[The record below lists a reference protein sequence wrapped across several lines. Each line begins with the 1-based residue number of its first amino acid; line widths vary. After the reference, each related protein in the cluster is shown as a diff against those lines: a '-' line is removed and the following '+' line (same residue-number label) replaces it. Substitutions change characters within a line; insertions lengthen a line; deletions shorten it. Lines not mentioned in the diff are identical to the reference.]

1 MTDAIIIGGGH
12 NGLTCAY
19 YLAKKGMKVTIL
31 EAADKVGGAAVTDEF
46 HPGFRNSAA
55 SYTVSLLQPKVIR
68 EMELERHGL
77 KVVLRRRDNFLPGP
91 DGKYLLTGRG
101 GRTRA
106 DIARH
111 VAADGA
117 GYDRYNAELETVVRL
132 VKKWILKAPPGAGAG
147 VRGWPALAALGK
159 DLVGLKTSEVRTLHE
174 FATKS
179 EGDILDRFFEGDMAK
194 ALFAFDGIVGNFASP
209 YTPGTAYVLLHHLFG
224 EAAGVAGAWGHAI
237 GGMGAITQAM
247 AKACREAGVDI
258 VLNSPVSEVIV
269 EKGRAVGVAAGG
281 KSWRAPQIVANVN
294 PKLLFDKLVPTG
306 AVSREV
312 EQHFAH
318 WGCESATFRM
328 NVALDALPSF
338 TARPGRGEHLTAGII
353 FAPSMDYMHRAYA
366 DAALNGWS
374 KKPVVEMLIPST
386 LDPTL
391 APKGKHVASLF
402 CQHFRF
408 KLPDGRTWDDER
420 EAAADAIIA
429 TVDAEAPGF
438 AKSIIARQIHS
449 PLDLE
454 RRFGLIGGD
463 IFHGKMGNDQLFS
476 ARPMIGHADYRMPLP
491 GLYLC
496 GSGAHP
502 GGGVTGAPGHN
513 AAAAV
518 LADAKGP
525 SRRAFGYAQSL
536 LRMSGKARA

>member
-1 MTDAIIIGGGH
+1 MSNAVIIGGGH

-19 YLAKKGMKVTIL
+19 YLARKGMKVTIL

-68 EMELERHGL
+68 DMELERHGL
-77 KVVLRRRDNFLPGP
+77 KVVLRKTDNFLPGVGR
-91 DGKYLLTGRG
+91 DYLLAGRDG
-101 GRTRA
+101 LTRA
-106 DIARH
+106 ELARH

-117 GYDRYNAELETVVRL
+117 AYDRYNAELETVVRL

-147 VRGWPALAALGK
+147 VRGLPAMAALGK
-159 DLVGLKTSEVRTLHE
+159 DLIGLSTREVRTVHE

-179 EGDILDRFFEGDMAK
+179 EGDILDRFFEGDLAK

-224 EAAGVAGAWGHAI
+224 EAAGVPGAWGHAI

-258 VLNSPVSEVIV
+258 VVNSPVSEVIV

-281 KSWRAPQIVANVN
+281 KTWRAPVIVANVN
-294 PKLLFDKLVPTG
+294 PKLLFDRLIPDG
-306 AVSREV
+306 AVPRDV
-312 EQHFAH
+312 EQHFHH

-328 NVALDALPSF
+328 NVALDKLPSF
-338 TARPGRGEHLTAGII
+338 TAKPGRGNHLTAGII
-353 FAPSMDYMHRAYA
+353 VAPSMDYMHKAFA
-366 DAALNGWS
+366 EAALTGWTR
-374 KKPVVEMLIPST
+374 KPVVEMLIPST
-386 LDPTL
+386 LDPSL

-402 CQHFRF
+402 CQHFRY
-408 KLPDGRTWDDER
+408 KLPDGRNWDDER

-429 TVDAEAPGF
+429 TIDAVAPGF
-438 AKSIIARQIHS
+438 ASSVIARQIHS

-454 RRFGLIGGD
+454 RRFGLVGGD
-463 IFHGKMGNDQLFS
+463 IFHGKMGLDQLFS
-476 ARPMIGHADYRMPLP
+476 ARPMIGAADYRMPLA

-513 AAAAV
+513 AAKAI
-518 LADAKGP
+518 LADA
-525 SRRAFGYAQSL
+525 RRRLPWRRKVA
-536 LRMSGKARA
+536 